1 MSAVSSPEGKAPSP
15 GFSSTDHA
23 MMARALRLAERGAYT
38 TRPNPMVGCV
48 IARGDEVIGEGFH
61 QRAGE
66 PHAEVFALREAGER
80 ARGVTAYVTLEPCAH
95 DGRTPPCA
103 PQLIAAGVA
112 RVVVACGDPFP
123 QVAGAGIAALREAG
137 IIVDTGLLET
147 QARNLNRGF
156 LSRIERGRPWLRVKL
171 AMSLDGHTALAS
183 GESKWISSGPSRLDV
198 QRWRARCGA
207 LLTASGTV
215 LKDDPQL
222 TVRMDDGAP
231 FVPPLRVV
239 LDPGL
244 AIPAQSQ
251 ILDDAAPTLL
261 LHAPD
266 ARVPKY
272 LRQRDHAA
280 VAAAEGM
287 LDLDAALRLLA
298 QRGINEVQTEAG
310 ATLCGSLLRAGLVDE
325 LLLYVVPVLLGA
337 NGRPLFAGW
346 DAPTMAERYDLE
358 VVETRRVG
366 PDLRLL
372 LRTKGR

>member
-1 MSAVSSPEGKAPSP
+1 MTDSPIPDSRSPIP
-15 GFSSTDHA
+15 GFTALDHA
-23 MMARALRLAERGAYT
+23 MMAHALRLAERGAYT
-38 TRPNPMVGCV
+38 TRPNPIVGCV
-48 IARGDEVIGEGFH
+48 LVRDGAVVGEGWH
-61 QRAGE
+61 QKAGE
-66 PHAEVFALREAGER
+66 PHAEVLALRQAGDD
-80 ARGVTAYVTLEPCAH
+80 ARGATAYLTLEPCAH

-103 PQLIAAGVA
+103 PQLIAAGIA

-137 IIVDTGLLET
+137 IVVDTGLLEAP
-147 QARNLNRGF
+147 ARALNRGF
-156 LSRIERGRPWLRVKL
+156 LSRVERGRPWLRVKL

-244 AIPAQSQ
+244 AIPAPSKV
-251 ILDDAAPTLL
+251 LDDAAPTLL
-261 LHAPD
+261 LHAPE

-272 LRQRDHAA
+272 LRDRDRAA
-280 VAAAEGM
+280 IPASDGM
-287 LDLDAALRLLA
+287 LDLEATLRLLA

-310 ATLCGSLLRAGLVDE
+310 ATLCGGLLRAGLVDE

-346 DAPTMAERYDLE
+346 DAPTMAQRHDLE
-358 VVETRRVG
+358 IIETRHIG
-366 PDLRLL
+366 SDIRLL
-372 LRTKGR
+372 LRPKAR